1 MRRILQNKRFTL
13 VQRKGFTLIEL
24 LVVIAIISILASILL
39 ANFVGVRQRGR
50 DAQRKSDA
58 RQIQSALE
66 MYRADNGNYPTA
78 LVACGSP
85 FSSGSSTYMS
95 KVPCDPLSTT
105 TSYTYSATP
114 VGCDNTV
121 TTCTGYTIIACI
133 ENANDSQKDSVVQS
147 MCSGSGSTGVSF
159 TVTNP

>member
-1 MRRILQNKRFTL
+1 MRGFKRNN
-13 VQRKGFTLIEL
+13 GFTLIEL

-50 DAQRKSDA
+50 DAERKSDA

-66 MYRADNGNYPTA
+66 MYRADNGDYPTT
-78 LVACGSP
+78 LVACGSA
-85 FSSGSSTYMS
+85 FASGGTTTYMA
-95 KVPCDPLSTT
+95 KVPCDPLSGQSY
-105 TSYTYSATP
+105 SYTASPA
-114 VGCDNTV
+114 GCDNSA

-133 ENANDSQKDSVVQS
+133 ENANDSQKDSTTQS
-147 MCSGSGSTGVSF
+147 ACNGTGNTGISF